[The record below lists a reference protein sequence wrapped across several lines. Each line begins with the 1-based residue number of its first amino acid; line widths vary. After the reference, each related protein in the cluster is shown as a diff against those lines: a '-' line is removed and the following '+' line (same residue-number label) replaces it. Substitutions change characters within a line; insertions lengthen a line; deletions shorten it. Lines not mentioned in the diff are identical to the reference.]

1 MIEFFM
7 KSRKY
12 SQSRLLFSVL
22 LLGLAACDSSSPT
35 GPDPKAVNNFA
46 DLEVGQEWRYA
57 KWEKRHAGERV
68 FTGDTVSVSVTSV
81 EAGLATFFERT
92 LNVESPTSSDS
103 SIFQFE
109 VSDSLFRQVGSN
121 RSRLFGFVSQ
131 HDGRLFLSGIDSNP
145 VMIDLETSLF
155 LLREQIGQSKFIGR
169 SNRVQLLFNSYEDV
183 IVYFDETSTYVDG
196 FGHVAIVSQ
205 ECGIASTIF
214 FGGGRGPIEAFGY
227 ELVR

>member
-1 MIEFFM
+1 M
-7 KSRKY
+7 
-12 SQSRLLFSVL
+12 
-22 LLGLAACDSSSPT
+22 ACDPSSPS
-35 GPDPKAVNNFA
+35 GPNPEAAQNFA
-46 DLEVGQEWRYA
+46 DLEVGQEWLYA
-57 KWEKRHAGERV
+57 KWEKRHAGGRV

-92 LNVESPTSSDS
+92 LDVESPTSADS

-121 RSRLFGFVSQ
+121 SSRLFGFVAN

-155 LLREQIGQSKFIGR
+155 LLREQTGQSKFIGR

-183 IVYFDETSTYVDG
+183 IVYYDQTPTYVDG
-196 FGHVAIVSQ
+196 FGHLVIISR
-205 ECGIASTIF
+205 EYGIASTIF
-214 FGGGRGPIEAFGY
+214 FGGFSPIESFGY